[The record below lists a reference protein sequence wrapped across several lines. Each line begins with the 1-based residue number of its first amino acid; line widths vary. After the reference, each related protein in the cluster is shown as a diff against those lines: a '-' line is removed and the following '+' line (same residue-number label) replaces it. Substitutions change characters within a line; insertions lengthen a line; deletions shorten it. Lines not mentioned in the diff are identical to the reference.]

1 MGLHRTA
8 DKYGAIPYFNVG
20 NGSFTVA
27 YDSQEEVY
35 KSFFKELEEAVDHL
49 YKYSQAT
56 PIVAKAS
63 DVVYDG
69 NALRWAK
76 LGNSLM
82 LRLAMRVRYVAPEL
96 SKMWAEKAMSHAAGL
111 IESVD
116 DAAYISDKAGFRT
129 RNAIFTIKGS
139 YNDTRMGAT
148 IQSYL
153 KGYNDPRMRV
163 YFEGNT
169 DVAVPPAIPSSAAA
183 YEGAAK
189 PNFGE
194 FSPTYWFKASEVAFL
209 KAEAALAGYT
219 VQGTAQENYEN
230 GVRLSFKENGLTDA
244 QATAYLNGTTSPAP
258 FVDVQSLYSAAAPST
273 VTVKWDN
280 GASDEVKLE
289 RIITQKYLA
298 IYPNGMEAWSE
309 WRRTGYPRL
318 IPANTNISDKGVVT
332 SDGHKDGV
340 RSWPYPQKEI
350 NENSAN
356 VQEAIRKYKKGS
368 NTANVNVW
376 WDVKVK

>member
-1 MGLHRTA
+1 MTL
-8 DKYGAIPYFNVG
+8 KKK
-20 NGSFTVA
+20 FT
-27 YDSQEEVY
+27 SH
-35 KSFFKELEEAVDHL
+35 S
-49 YKYSQAT
+49 SRSPT
-56 PIVAKAS
+56 VAKAS

-153 KGYNDPRMRV
+153 KGYNDPRIYT

-189 PNFGE
+189 PKFGE

-219 VQGTAQENYEN
+219 VQGTAQENYEK
-230 GVRLSFKENGLTDA
+230 GVRLSFQENGLTDA
-244 QATAYLNGTTSPAP
+244 QATTYLNGITSPAP
-258 FVDVQSLYSAAAPST
+258 FVDVQALYSAAAPST

-356 VQEAIRKYKKGS
+356 VQEAISKYKKGS